1 MTLCFFRPWLL
12 ALLLLLGLGLPSASQ
27 AQDQEDGGTLPSVP
41 DASVGE
47 GGADRDNPEG
57 EDSVGRVVVT
67 CRHSSDCSPR
77 FTCSQ
82 GRCRYNGVRE
92 AERVGCLLGPEAA
105 LVLVVGLVLVAAGR
119 RRRG

>member
-1 MTLCFFRPWLL
+1 VNRLRLRPCVLV
-12 ALLLLLGLGLPSASQ
+12 ALLFLGLGVSPVAR
-27 AQDQEDGGTLPSVP
+27 AQNAGDGGIDLPAP

-57 EDSVGRVVVT
+57 EDGVGRVTVK
-67 CRHSSDCSPR
+67 CRNSADCSPR

-82 GRCRYNGVRE
+82 GHCQYSGIRE

-105 LVLVVGLVLVAAGR
+105 VLMVGLGLVASWR
-119 RRRG
+119 RRSR